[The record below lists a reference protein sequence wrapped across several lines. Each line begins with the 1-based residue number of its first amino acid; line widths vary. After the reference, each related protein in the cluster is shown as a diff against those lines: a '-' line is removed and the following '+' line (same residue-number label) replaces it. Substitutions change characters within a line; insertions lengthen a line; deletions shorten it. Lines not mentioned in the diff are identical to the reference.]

1 MKFRKA
7 MGILAICGSCVMGME
22 SAADALTI
30 STEQPDGTVKYHY
43 VLGDGRVRET
53 VEPGS
58 ESEEETR
65 SASEA
70 AQMPE
75 RSVSGQTQ
83 ISGENVPS
91 EAASGESVSSKAASD
106 QSTPSEPAS
115 DSGVSS
121 EMAQRTERAQRE
133 QMRESLA
140 YLEKYGVSYDTDAE
154 KIFYKGKE
162 VRCITDVQEL
172 LDCGVCIYGSDESQE
187 SGRTDIYTIRNAYGE
202 LTGVREATEEEYAAK
217 TEEIRQMKTA
227 VVLGP
232 EETCAAVEDDL
243 IVEAVTEGSFVCG
256 VDVPGAVAEVTV
268 EADRPADV
276 SEAQSEDTA
285 EATVGTDW
293 SADACEVQ
301 LENAAEVTM
310 ESGWSESDRESLYL
324 EQERERIRE
333 YECFGIVQS
342 NSGGW
347 LWNGRKVYMLLD
359 DDGSISMNNS
369 DDTRADR
376 IYLYV
381 ERDEEGAITGV
392 SAVDGREILQK
403 KAELDAET
411 DRKN

>member
-1 MKFRKA
+1 
-7 MGILAICGSCVMGME
+7 
-22 SAADALTI
+22 
-30 STEQPDGTVKYHY
+30 
-43 VLGDGRVRET
+43 
-53 VEPGS
+53 
-58 ESEEETR
+58 
-65 SASEA
+65 
-70 AQMPE
+70 
-75 RSVSGQTQ
+75 
-83 ISGENVPS
+83 
-91 EAASGESVSSKAASD
+91 
-106 QSTPSEPAS
+106 
-115 DSGVSS
+115 
-121 EMAQRTERAQRE
+121 
-133 QMRESLA
+133 
-140 YLEKYGVSYDTDAE
+140 
-154 KIFYKGKE
+154 
-162 VRCITDVQEL
+162 
-172 LDCGVCIYGSDESQE
+172 
-187 SGRTDIYTIRNAYGE
+187 
-202 LTGVREATEEEYAAK
+202 
-217 TEEIRQMKTA
+217 MKTA

-256 VDVPGAVAEVTV
+256 VDVPGAEAEGNFVYSVDIPGAVT
-268 EADRPADV
+268 
-276 SEAQSEDTA
+276 EDNF
-285 EATVGTDW
+285 VYSVNIPG
-293 SADACEVQ
+293 DACEVQ

-333 YECFGIVQS
+333 YERFGIVQS

>member
-7 MGILAICGSCVMGME
+7 MGILAICGSCVMGMG

-43 VLGDGRVRET
+43 VLGDSRVRET

-65 SASEA
+65 STSEA

-83 ISGENVPS
+83 ISGESVPAG
-91 EAASGESVSSKAASD
+91 AASGESVSSKAASD
-106 QSTPSEPAS
+106 QSTPSESAS
-115 DSGVSS
+115 DSDVSS
-121 EMAQRTERAQRE
+121 EMAQRTDRAQRE
-133 QMRESLA
+133 QMKESLA

-172 LDCGVCIYGSDESQE
+172 LGNGICIYGSDENE
-187 SGRTDIYTIRNAYGE
+187 ETGRTDLYTIRNAYGE
-202 LTGVREATEEEYAAK
+202 LTGVREATEEEYTAK

-256 VDVPGAVAEVTV
+256 VDVPGAVAEDNFVCSVDIPGAMT
-268 EADRPADV
+268 
-276 SEAQSEDTA
+276 EDNF
-285 EATVGTDW
+285 VYSVNIPG
-293 SADACEVQ
+293 DACEVQ

-324 EQERERIRE
+324 EQERERIRA
-333 YECFGIVQS
+333 YERFGIVQS

-369 DDTRADR
+369 DDTRTDR